1 MARII
6 TSSSAKEHQQLLEE
20 IRELTSLVQDLSEKL
35 EKLQVSTSEK
45 EASTD
50 PQGEKKEGIFGVG
63 DRIYLKSK
71 SKYGMKGDKG
81 QVEYIGKVFIT
92 VRLESGKI
100 TTRQPQNLGHRVW
113 ARHQH
118 RRQRQHL
125 RRMEIGTPQTLNLQ

>member
-20 IRELTSLVQDLSEKL
+20 IRELKNLVQDLSEKL

-71 SKYGMKGDKG
+71 SKHGKKGDKG
-81 QVEYIGKVFIT
+81 HVEHTGKVFIT
-92 VRLESGKI
+92 VRLESGKT
-100 TTRQPQNLGHRVW
+100 TTRQPQNLGHRV
-113 ARHQH
+113 
-118 RRQRQHL
+118 
-125 RRMEIGTPQTLNLQ
+125 